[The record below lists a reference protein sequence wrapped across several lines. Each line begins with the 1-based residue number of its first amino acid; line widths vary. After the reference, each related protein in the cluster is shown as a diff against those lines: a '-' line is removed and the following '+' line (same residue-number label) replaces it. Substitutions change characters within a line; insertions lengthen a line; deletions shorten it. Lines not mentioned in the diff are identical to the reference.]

1 MRRIGSESGPRRS
14 ITAPETGPEPSNPGS
29 RVSWLPMSRPPSAR
43 SGWEQ
48 IVDYTRTVRDRQHV
62 WVSGTDEPSAAQRRG
77 VRPAYDQ
84 TVDALRRIDKALG
97 ASGASRQDVISTRF
111 FVTRISDWKEI
122 LRAHGEFFGP
132 APPAATMVEVPQLEV
147 PGLVVEVE
155 AEAYVAPAV
164 PPRRSTKGTRARRRK

>member
-1 MRRIGSESGPRRS
+1 MVRS
-14 ITAPETGPEPSNPGS
+14 PAS
-29 RVSWLPMSRPPSAR
+29 R

-62 WVSGTDEPSAAQRRG
+62 WVSGTDEPHGAGRPV
-77 VRPAYDQ
+77 VRPAYRQ
-84 TVDALRRIDKALG
+84 TVDALRRIDRALG

-132 APPAATMVEVPQLEV
+132 APPAATMVQVPQLED

-155 AEAYVAPAV
+155 AEAYVAPAAV
-164 PPRRSTKGTRARRRK
+164 PPRAGRRAARPSARRRRT

>member
-1 MRRIGSESGPRRS
+1 MVRS
-14 ITAPETGPEPSNPGS
+14 SSTRA
-29 RVSWLPMSRPPSAR
+29 
-43 SGWEQ
+43 GWEQ

-62 WVSGTDEPSAAQRRG
+62 WVSGTDEPHPGGRPA
-77 VRPAYDQ
+77 VRPAYRQ
-84 TVDALRRIDKALG
+84 TVDALRRIDRALG

-132 APPAATMVEVPQLEV
+132 APPAATMVQVPQLED

-155 AEAYVAPAV
+155 AEAYVAPAATV
-164 PPRRSTKGTRARRRK
+164 PRGGRRPARPSSRRRRT